1 MTAQYKV
8 SLCEDCI
15 VTDAYG
21 APWEDVVPD
30 AEPMEK
36 LYDCFIGTDPDCRD
50 GQCEGHFDREC
61 DGCNTQYAGN
71 RYCYI
76 AIPRGE

>member
-1 MTAQYKV
+1 MAAQYKV
-8 SLCEDCI
+8 DLCEDCI

-21 APWEDVVPD
+21 APWGDSQPD

-36 LYDCFIGTDPDCRD
+36 LAGYLIGTDNECRN
-50 GQCEGHFDREC
+50 GECEGHFGYVC
-61 DGCNTQYAGN
+61 DGCNTQYAGT

-76 AIPRGE
+76 ATPKGE